1 MKNNKNSIGSDKLSI
16 VNYQLS
22 IEFCP
27 GTLTEGYKTY
37 SNTALKRVFNG
48 KKVSHILPYYS
59 PSTNEITDEL
69 FEENRKRMSIS
80 GVQEKFSVLLEK
92 NKLRLVIEGEQG
104 QYILKPI
111 PGAGKNADQMPANEH
126 LTMQIARQVF
136 GIETAENALIF
147 FKNGAPAYITKRF
160 DVRED
165 DSIPSG
171 QTEKLAQEDFAS
183 LAGRTPQTHGEN
195 YKYLGNYLELFEL
208 MKTHVP
214 AYQVEAPK
222 LYRLMLF
229 NYLMSNGDAHLKNF
243 SLIETTLGDFKLCP
257 AYDLLNSRIHIE
269 DKDFALED
277 GLLPAKETKG
287 KVREQFLKL
296 GILAGIS
303 EKQVTK
309 TIENLTQKSEEV
321 KQLIQYSFLSDRFK
335 RNYEQAYMT
344 RLNKLTRS

>member
-1 MKNNKNSIGSDKLSI
+1 MSLP
-16 VNYQLS
+16 Q

-48 KKVSHILPYYS
+48 KKVSHILPYDS

-92 NKLRLVIEGEQG
+92 NKLRLIQKGEKG
-104 QYILKPI
+104 GYILKPI
-111 PGAGKNADQMPANEH
+111 PGVGKNADQMPANEH

-160 DVRED
+160 DSKD
-165 DSIPSG
+165 DGS
-171 QTEKLAQEDFAS
+171 KWAQEDFAS
-183 LAGRTPQTHGEN
+183 LAGRTPQTHGED
-195 YKYLGNYLELFEL
+195 YKYLGSYFELFEI
-208 MKTHVP
+208 MKKYVP
-214 AYQVEAPK
+214 AYGVEAPK
-222 LYRLMLF
+222 LFKLIVF
-229 NYLMSNGDAHLKNF
+229 NYLISNGDAHFKNF
-243 SLIETTLGDFKLCP
+243 SLIETTLGDFKLSP
-257 AYDLLNSRIHIE
+257 AYDLLNSRMHIE

-277 GLLPAKETKG
+277 GLLPAKETQG
-287 KVREQFLKL
+287 KIREQFLKL
-296 GILAGIS
+296 GTLAGIS
-303 EKQVTK
+303 EKQVNK
-309 TIENLTQKSEEV
+309 TIENLTQKSDDV
-321 KQLIQYSFLSDRFK
+321 KQLIQHSFLSDRFK